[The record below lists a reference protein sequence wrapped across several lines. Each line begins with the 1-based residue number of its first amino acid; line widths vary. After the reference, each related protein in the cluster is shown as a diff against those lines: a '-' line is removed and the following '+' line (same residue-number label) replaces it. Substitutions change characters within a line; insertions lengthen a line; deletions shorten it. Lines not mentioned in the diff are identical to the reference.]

1 MCVNASTRQAPT
13 EKMNMAHVERHT
25 SLQTT
30 ADPNAWERT
39 KVARGTENRMV
50 IVNTHAAIVNG
61 ASVARAQ
68 TWPRQ
73 GVALYQDYILPTG
86 SDKFDCKY
94 RARGDGDGS
103 SRGKTNL

>member
-30 ADPNAWERT
+30 ADPNARERT

-61 ASVARAQ
+61 ALAEDLEV
-68 TWPRQ
+68 T
-73 GVALYQDYILPTG
+73 LPG
-86 SDKFDCKY
+86 GGLADD
-94 RARGDGDGS
+94 
-103 SRGKTNL
+103 